1 MKKTAKFLVSAVVL
15 GLSVIFSSC
24 NSGNVKGK
32 VLGDYVVELP
42 VVTEIDYDLGL
53 KKDREHCGKGFGCS
67 VVGKVLENGDMIIGR
82 SLDFFYS
89 ERPCYV
95 IRTNVPGFLKTVGL
109 AHNPL
114 SGTVFEEVKKNGV
127 PKDELAGLL
136 FFTTDILNEK
146 GFYIEGNMRSSQP
159 AETGI
164 KQTTGTN
171 PDAKLTMS
179 VVALIRYIGER
190 ASTVDEAI
198 ELANSVNVHG
208 LMAETFTWGAG
219 LYMADKSGHHG
230 VLEVVDNKLI
240 WNEMQDIQT
249 NYYLNSEY
257 KDKAIIGSGIGRYKT
272 LSEGYAD
279 VKNEKDIQN
288 LIAKVRYSQLFTP
301 DTSEFDVRS
310 EFSSDEVADGHMLT
324 MDYITAEEN
333 RDKVME
339 MIRKHAAVE
348 GKKSLAQLK
357 KEGKEW
363 YSSYQS
369 IINCNKGTLRA
380 VFYEDP
386 SLTFDFTVEK

>member
-15 GLSVIFSSC
+15 GLSVIFASC

-32 VLGDYVVELP
+32 VLGDYIVELP

-67 VVGKVLENGDMIIGR
+67 VVGKVLDDGDMVIGR

-114 SGTVFEEVKKNGV
+114 SGTVFEEVKKNGIS
-127 PKDELAGLL
+127 KEELAGLL

-164 KQTTGTN
+164 KNSTGTN
-171 PDAKLTMS
+171 PDAELTMS

-190 ASTVDEAI
+190 ASTVDEALEI
-198 ELANSVNVHG
+198 AKSINVHG

-219 LYMADKSGHHG
+219 FFMADKSGHHG
-230 VLEVVDNKLI
+230 VLELVDDKLI

-249 NYYLNSEY
+249 NFYLNSEY
-257 KDKAIIGSGIGRYKT
+257 KDRAIIGSGLGRYKT
-272 LSEGYAD
+272 LSEGYAGVRD
-279 VKNEKDIQN
+279 EKDMQN
-288 LIAKVRYSQLFTP
+288 LMAKVKYSQLFTP

-310 EFSSDEVADGHMLT
+310 EFSDETSIDGHMLT
-324 MDYITAEEN
+324 MEFVTAEEN
-333 RDKVME
+333 RDLMMKMLRE
-339 MIRKHAAVE
+339 FAAAE
-348 GKKSLAQLK
+348 GSKSLEQHR
-357 KEGKEW
+357 KEGTQW

-386 SLTFDFTVEK
+386 SLTFDFTIE